1 MMDLFERLVETSGL
15 SPLFARNALRR
26 ACARAG
32 VEADLLTPRSLQEAL
47 PEIERT
53 LQTYLNHETKAALER
68 IQALVRG
75 R

>member
-1 MMDLFERLVETSGL
+1 MSTLFDRVVETSGL
-15 SPLFARNALRR
+15 SPLFARNALQR

-32 VEADLLTPRSLQEAL
+32 VEPKVLTPSALRTAL

-53 LQTYLNHETKAALER
+53 IQTYLDAQTPSVMER
-68 IQALVRG
+68 LQALARE

>member
-1 MMDLFERLVETSGL
+1 MSDLFEQVIESSGL

-26 ACARAG
+26 ACSRAG
-32 VEADLLTPRSLQEAL
+32 VEADILTPAALRSAL

-53 LQTYLNHETKAALER
+53 IQTYMDSRTSSVMER
-68 IQALVRG
+68 ISALARQ